1 MIVCAFACVCE
12 PQFMLFLPI
21 VQGDLACVEALA
33 ERFVALQASQ
43 NVVYTEVR
51 YSPHMLTAAA
61 SFGAL
66 ETRGSSVGAALDD
79 DAAREVVDAVTR
91 GLRTGCRAHPGIE
104 IAQILCFIDGKPE
117 WADSLV
123 TIAGEHGAAGARS
136 LATSPSDA
144 MPMCPVVAVDVAAG
158 EGHFAAGATR
168 NGADHRAAMCR
179 CAKLGL
185 GLTNHA
191 GEAGPAANVMAAASS
206 GYGGA
211 RRIGHGYAAIR
222 EAEEALAAESG
233 SSEAG
238 AGCDGGRAAGAR
250 RLLGALRKLGLPDSL
265 TLEMCPTS
273 SKATG
278 AWTGS
283 DWARH
288 PAALLSRLRA
298 DSEAAGDADGARQL
312 PRVTISSDDPSV
324 FDSSLTDELTLAVDA
339 MGLGESD
346 LMMAMRNAAEAAF
359 LPPPA
364 KTRLLARLARAWES
378 WNAEA

>member
-1 MIVCAFACVCE
+1 
-12 PQFMLFLPI
+12 MLFLPI
-21 VQGDLACVEALA
+21 VQGDLTCIEALA
-33 ERFVALQASQ
+33 NKFVALQASQ

-61 SFGAL
+61 AFGAL
-66 ETRGSSVGAALDD
+66 EAGGVGAALDD
-79 DAAREVVDAVTR
+79 DAARALVDAVTR
-91 GLRTGCRAHPGIE
+91 GLRSGCKAHPGVE

-123 TIAGEHGAAGARS
+123 AIAGEHGAAGARG
-136 LATSPSDA
+136 LAASPSEA
-144 MPMCPVVAVDVAAG
+144 MTTCPVVAVDVAAG
-158 EGHFAAGATR
+158 EGHFAAGAAP
-168 NGADHRAAMCR
+168 NGAGHRAAMCR

-191 GEAGPAANVMAAASS
+191 GEAGPAANVSAAASS
-206 GYGGA
+206 AYGGA

-222 EAEEALAAESG
+222 EAQAALAAGG
-233 SSEAG
+233 SSECVEGG
-238 AGCDGGRAAGAR
+238 AGGAESASGATS
-250 RLLGALRKLGLPDSL
+250 LLGALRGLGLPDGL
-265 TLEMCPTS
+265 TFELCPTS

-278 AWTGS
+278 AWAGS

-288 PAALLSRLRA
+288 PVALLSRLRA
-298 DSEAAGDADGARQL
+298 ASEAAGDMDGSRHL

-324 FDSSLTDELTLAVDA
+324 FDSSLTDELILAVDA
-339 MGLGESD
+339 MGLGEGD

-378 WNAEA
+378 WSEGA